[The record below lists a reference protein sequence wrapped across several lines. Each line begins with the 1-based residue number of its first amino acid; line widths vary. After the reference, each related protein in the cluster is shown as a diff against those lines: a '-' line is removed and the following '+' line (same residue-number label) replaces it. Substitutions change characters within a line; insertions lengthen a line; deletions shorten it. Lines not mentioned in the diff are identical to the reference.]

1 MAISAPSAVRFCSG
15 TDCRTAG
22 GRLIYP
28 NELHSRYTQQ
38 TAAHAAE
45 SRSETLMLD
54 AAGLTLLK
62 QFEGCRLDA
71 YQDTAGVWTIG
82 YGHIVGVVEGMTI
95 SQAQADQL
103 LLADTLHVV
112 SVATTLLAGVA
123 TVTYQFDAMV
133 SLAFN
138 IGSRA
143 FRSSTVLRQH
153 RAGKYLAAGDAFLL
167 WDKDHQDG
175 QLVVVPGL
183 LKRRKIERACAH
195 FNLNVP
201 VSAGRKRTPR

>member
-1 MAISAPSAVRFCSG
+1 M
-15 TDCRTAG
+15 
-22 GRLIYP
+22 
-28 NELHSRYTQQ
+28 N
-38 TAAHAAE
+38 
-45 SRSETLMLD
+45 LD
-54 AAGLTLLK
+54 NAGLDLLK

-82 YGHIVGVVEGMTI
+82 YGHTVGVVQGMTI

-103 LLADTLHVV
+103 LSVDTLHTV
-112 SVATTLLAGVA
+112 SIATTLLAGVA
-123 TVTYQFDAMV
+123 LLQHQFDAMV

-143 FRSSTVLRQH
+143 FHSSTVLRQH
-153 RAGKYLAAGDAFLL
+153 RAGNYPAAADAFLM

-183 LKRRKIERACAH
+183 LRRREIERAYY
-195 FNLNVP
+195 LNVP
-201 VSAGRKRTPR
+201 A

>member
-1 MAISAPSAVRFCSG
+1 VVGLLPVLAV
-15 TDCRTAG
+15 
-22 GRLIYP
+22 
-28 NELHSRYTQQ
+28 
-38 TAAHAAE
+38 
-45 SRSETLMLD
+45 TLD
-54 AAGLTLLK
+54 GAGLGLLK

-71 YQDTAGVWTIG
+71 YPDDAGVWTIG
-82 YGHIVGVVEGMTI
+82 YGHTDGVVEGMTI

-123 TVTYQFDAMV
+123 LVQHQFDAMV

-143 FRSSTVLRQH
+143 FHSSTVLHQH
-153 RAGKYLAAGDAFLL
+153 RAGNYLAAADAFLM

-183 LKRRKIERACAH
+183 LRRRQIERAYYL
-195 FNLNVP
+195 NLP
-201 VSAGRKRTPR
+201 GGE